1 MARIVVSEF
10 ITLDG
15 VMEDP
20 GGAESFEHGGW
31 SFQFD
36 RGEDGN
42 KFKVDELLAADAL
55 LLGRVTY
62 QGFAKAWPNMH
73 DEFADKMNS
82 MSKYVVSTSLSDDAA
97 TWNNTTV
104 IRSDVVAE
112 LTRLKA
118 EPGGDMLVA
127 GSARLVQSLVQNGLV
142 DEYRLM
148 VYPIV
153 LGTGKRLFTDAAPT
167 RLALA
172 EAKST
177 GDGIMMLTYHPAA
190 AVPAATAEQGAVA
203 K

>member
-55 LLGRVTY
+55 LLGRVTS

-82 MSKYVVSTSLSDDAA
+82 MRKYVVSTSLSDDAA
-97 TWNNTTV
+97 TRNNTTV
-104 IRSDVVAE
+104 IRSDFVAQ
-112 LTRLKA
+112 LTGLTA
-118 EPGGDMLVA
+118 EPAGDLLVA
-127 GSARLVQSLVQNGLV
+127 GSAQLVQSLGQNGLV
-142 DEYRLM
+142 DEDRLM
-148 VYPIV
+148 GYPIV
-153 LGTGKRLFTDAAPT
+153 LGTGKRRSAEAGRT

-177 GDGIMMLTYHPAA
+177 
-190 AVPAATAEQGAVA
+190 
-203 K
+203 

>member
-20 GGAESFEHGGW
+20 GGAEPFEHGGW

-36 RGEDGN
+36 RGEEGN

-55 LLGRVTY
+55 LLGRVTS

-82 MSKYVVSTSLSDDAA
+82 MRKYVVSTSLSDDAA

-104 IRSDVVAE
+104 IRSDFVAQ
-112 LTRLKA
+112 LTGLKA
-118 EPGGDMLVA
+118 EPGGDLLVA
-127 GSARLVQSLVQNGLV
+127 GSAQLVQSLVQNGLV

-153 LGTGKRLFTDAAPT
+153 LGTGKRLFADAART